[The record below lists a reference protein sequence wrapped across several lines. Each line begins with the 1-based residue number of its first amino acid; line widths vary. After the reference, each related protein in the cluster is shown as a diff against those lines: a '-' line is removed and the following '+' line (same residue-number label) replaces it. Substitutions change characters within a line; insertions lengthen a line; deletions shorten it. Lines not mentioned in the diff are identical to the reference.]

1 LLLAQGASG
10 DQVARLLLMH
20 HRTLNRR
27 LKAEGTTFQE
37 LLDEVRFEAACQ
49 LLDTA
54 RIPITEIAASL
65 GYAETSAF
73 SRAFRRWSGATPIE
87 RRRRSQEEP
96 RRGARRLSHARHAS

>member
-1 LLLAQGASG
+1 
-10 DQVARLLLMH
+10 MH

-54 RIPITEIAASL
+54 RIPITEIAVSL
-65 GYAETSAF
+65 GYAETSAS
-73 SRAFRRWSGATPIE
+73 SRAFRRWSGATPVE
-87 RRRRSQEEP
+87 RRRRSQKEP
-96 RRGARRLSHARHAS
+96 PRAAHGLPRARHAS